1 MTPSQS
7 SPVERSSTTPA
18 VGGIGD
24 KIRGAM
30 AVGKTRWGMLAL
42 VFFATTLNY
51 IDRAAL
57 GVMQPILAKEMSWT
71 AMDYALSLIHI

>member
-1 MTPSQS
+1 MLSTH
-7 SPVERSSTTPA
+7 SSTSAAKTAHPHA
-18 VGGIGD
+18 GIGE

-51 IDRAAL
+51 IER
-57 GVMQPILAKEMSWT
+57 LASCSPFLPKK
-71 AMDYALSLIHI
+71 

>member
-1 MTPSQS
+1 MLNTQTN
-7 SPVERSSTTPA
+7 PVVQAAHAGMGE
-18 VGGIGD
+18 
-24 KIRGAM
+24 KIRGAL

-57 GVMQPILAKEMSWT
+57 GVMHPSV
-71 AMDYALSLIHI
+71 

>member
-1 MTPSQS
+1 MFPSQS
-7 SPVERSSTTPA
+7 SRVASAQSVAT
-18 VGGIGD
+18 GGIGD

-57 GVMQPILAKEMSWT
+57 GGMQPILA
-71 AMDYALSLIHI
+71 

>member
-7 SPVERSSTTPA
+7 SRIAPSLSVA
-18 VGGIGD
+18 GGIGD

-57 GVMQPILAKEMSWT
+57 GVMQP
-71 AMDYALSLIHI
+71 